1 MGAARLRLYHRIR
14 KVILEGNTGVIF
26 NARYAY
32 TGTLSIRV
40 LFFTAEKEN
49 K

>member
-14 KVILEGNTGVIF
+14 KVILEGNTGDIF
-26 NARYAY
+26 NTRYAF
-32 TGTLSIRV
+32 TGHSLDKGA
-40 LFFTAEKEN
+40 FFTAEKEY